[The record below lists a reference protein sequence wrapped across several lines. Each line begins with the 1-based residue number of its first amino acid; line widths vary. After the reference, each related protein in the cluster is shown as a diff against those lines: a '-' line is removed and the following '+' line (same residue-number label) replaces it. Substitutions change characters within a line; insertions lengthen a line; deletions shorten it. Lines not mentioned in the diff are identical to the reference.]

1 MNEKTKEQTNEG
13 INGSTKKQKKG
24 KKQARV
30 AVVFTAIVV
39 FLLISLK
46 LLSSSLLLVSLLLK
60 CSFQLYVSM
69 FPEVLFA
76 VSQHEPKQ
84 AGLKT
89 QIHLI
94 EHSQVKRQ

>member
-46 LLSSSLLLVSLLLK
+46 LSSSLLLVSLLLK

-89 QIHLI
+89 QILLI